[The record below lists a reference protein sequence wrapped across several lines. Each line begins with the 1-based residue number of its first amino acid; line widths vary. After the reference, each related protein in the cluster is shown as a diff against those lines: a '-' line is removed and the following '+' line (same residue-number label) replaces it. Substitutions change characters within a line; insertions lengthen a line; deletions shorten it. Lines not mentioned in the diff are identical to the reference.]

1 MQNKR
6 VLRIRKPPMLLR
18 KRSSSCRLESTDLN
32 IAIVQAGSSFLY
44 NATYCL
50 KSIFLKTVSSV
61 SFSLNR
67 HLSVGVFRR
76 VRFRV
81 RESDSQYFSNLF
93 ASSNRRGRFL
103 LSTFPPL
110 VSLSQKEKG
119 SFLSSC

>member
-67 HLSVGVFRR
+67 HLSVGVLRR